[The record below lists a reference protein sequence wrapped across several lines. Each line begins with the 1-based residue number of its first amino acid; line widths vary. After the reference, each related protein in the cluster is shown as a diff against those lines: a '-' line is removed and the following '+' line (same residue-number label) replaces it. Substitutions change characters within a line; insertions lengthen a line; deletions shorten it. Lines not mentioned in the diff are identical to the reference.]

1 MQPGTPLARRLLG
14 VGGQD
19 CYRSGCDSSF
29 PGRTLPV
36 AGVGVVESM
45 AWEKTGFELM
55 QEGDRTSRP

>member
-1 MQPGTPLARRLLG
+1 MQHGIPPTRRLLG

-29 PGRTLPV
+29 PGGTLPAV
-36 AGVGVVESM
+36 GVGVVESM

-55 QEGDRTSRP
+55 